1 MGCCFKKKRNNGVNN
16 LLEKNYDNFKY
27 KCPECK
33 EEGEINMIYSDT
45 NKIKIKCSCPKS
57 PIIEVQKYIEKLD
70 DVNNNN
76 SDKKDDIIGKNNG
89 DDKIYNKI
97 KILCEIIK
105 LNKIFLNTYRNYPN
119 NYYHLMS
126 VINIGKYIEEENDRN
141 NEEFE
146 KIIKIFEKKKI
157 IHEITKKKL
166 KKKYNIEVNGDET
179 KIDYFI
185 YAQDENKT
193 KPLEN
198 EGFILLSKIMFTQL
212 KEMDVSDNKIK
223 NIEPLRNMI
232 LPHLEILDMSY
243 NEIEEIGPIAESN
256 YKNLKEIYL
265 QHNNIIEISPFLD
278 SVFPVLEILRIDNNR
293 IKKDSDD
300 FKKLEQK
307 FKEKKLICEIINLST
322 FKTRYKSTQVFD
334 DKKNNDDKEKKEEED
349 KEKKEEEGE
358 LSEKIKKIYI
368 TDIKDGDKM
377 LEDLNLLIPKKNN
390 IERLKISNNN
400 IKNTTLIKRLPLFK
414 LKSLDLALN
423 KITNLDFL
431 TKLKSK
437 KIKVL
442 FLDENQFKN
451 IYQLFNKEKLSLE
464 NLKLLSLKGDYLTD
478 GEKEIN
484 PKLKDLVK
492 RLNTLGVEVD
502 IQEEGVQN
510 QQN

>member
-1 MGCCFKKKRNNGVNN
+1 
-16 LLEKNYDNFKY
+16 
-27 KCPECK
+27 
-33 EEGEINMIYSDT
+33 
-45 NKIKIKCSCPKS
+45 
-57 PIIEVQKYIEKLD
+57 
-70 DVNNNN
+70 
-76 SDKKDDIIGKNNG
+76 
-89 DDKIYNKI
+89 
-97 KILCEIIK
+97 
-105 LNKIFLNTYRNYPN
+105 
-119 NYYHLMS
+119 MS
-126 VINIGKYIEEENDRN
+126 VINIGKYIEEENHRN

-300 FKKLEQK
+300 FKKLK
-307 FKEKKLICEIINLST
+307 
-322 FKTRYKSTQVFD
+322 
-334 DKKNNDDKEKKEEED
+334 
-349 KEKKEEEGE
+349 
-358 LSEKIKKIYI
+358 KIKKI
-368 TDIKDGDKM
+368 
-377 LEDLNLLIPKKNN
+377 
-390 IERLKISNNN
+390 
-400 IKNTTLIKRLPLFK
+400 
-414 LKSLDLALN
+414 
-423 KITNLDFL
+423 
-431 TKLKSK
+431 
-437 KIKVL
+437 
-442 FLDENQFKN
+442 
-451 IYQLFNKEKLSLE
+451 
-464 NLKLLSLKGDYLTD
+464 
-478 GEKEIN
+478 
-484 PKLKDLVK
+484 
-492 RLNTLGVEVD
+492 
-502 IQEEGVQN
+502 
-510 QQN
+510 